1 MRTELIVH
9 TKEINTNDTIKK
21 LIKMLNESSKETV
34 SKFIISVAK
43 VDGIIKDSELKILQK
58 IFKQLGLSEDYLNS
72 SLSELINNTEEVVIV
87 EKGTGTQRKGSK
99 IPTNIELNEKVE
111 LKLNAEKLEKI
122 KINTSE
128 IHSVLQEIFA
138 EEQAEILKAEPIET
152 ANSEDMDKTEIEN
165 GLQNIV
171 NIIIEKENW
180 TRNELLNV
188 IQNKGMMLS
197 STIDEI
203 NEWSN
208 EEFGDFLIEEDDD
221 VYFVNKDVVNLIK
234 K

>member
-1 MRTELIVH
+1 M
-9 TKEINTNDTIKK
+9 
-21 LIKMLNESSKETV
+21 
-34 SKFIISVAK
+34 
-43 VDGIIKDSELKILQK
+43 
-58 IFKQLGLSEDYLNS
+58 
-72 SLSELINNTEEVVIV
+72 
-87 EKGTGTQRKGSK
+87 
-99 IPTNIELNEKVE
+99 
-111 LKLNAEKLEKI
+111 KLNAEKLEKI

-152 ANSEDMDKTEIEN
+152 TNSEDMDKTEIEN

-221 VYFVNKDVVNLIK
+221 VYFVNKDVVKLIK